1 MADQKAAT
9 ALNVVEEAI
18 PVVIY
23 VDTDSSFK
31 AKDDGQDNDPKCAF
45 TPSCLLEHGAEQSGQ
60 LSDPRHEHA
69 AGGAVLADPVE
80 AFLCES
86 KTWSDFIDELTT
98 HYKMTPMATTIAK
111 SFEQDY
117 ENSRK
122 YLANYLVEN
131 DNSAD
136 ALKLDAGEFENL
148 QQELMARPTDVQLRV
163 CKCMCILLLL

>member
-1 MADQKAAT
+1 M
-9 ALNVVEEAI
+9 I
-18 PVVIY
+18 
-23 VDTDSSFK
+23 
-31 AKDDGQDNDPKCAF
+31 
-45 TPSCLLEHGAEQSGQ
+45 
-60 LSDPRHEHA
+60 
-69 AGGAVLADPVE
+69 
-80 AFLCES
+80 
-86 KTWSDFIDELTT
+86 
-98 HYKMTPMATTIAK
+98 PMATTIAK

-148 QQELMARPTDVQLRV
+148 QQEVMARPTDVQLKV

>member
-1 MADQKAAT
+1 MCIHT
-9 ALNVVEEAI
+9 
-18 PVVIY
+18 
-23 VDTDSSFK
+23 
-31 AKDDGQDNDPKCAF
+31 
-45 TPSCLLEHGAEQSGQ
+45 SCLLEHGDKQSGQ

-117 ENSRK
+117 ENSR
-122 YLANYLVEN
+122 NYLVEK
-131 DNSAD
+131 DNSAG